1 MNANDFKD
9 PAFMSAR
16 ERVDEVAAIFAAGL
30 ARLRKTLVNNLPRRD
45 AAPSTQVQK

>member
-1 MNANDFKD
+1 MKTNDFKD

-16 ERVDEVAAIFAAGL
+16 ERVDELAAIFAAGL

-45 AAPSTQVQK
+45 AGSSAQVQK